1 MNGKRKGLLH
11 EKTFRCGY
19 SIANETLESE
29 ENIYPDIDVDLE
41 SKLITDKMSAFN
53 EIGWTDSIS
62 DRKKVITANM
72 KELGLER

>member
-1 MNGKRKGLLH
+1 M
-11 EKTFRCGY
+11 
-19 SIANETLESE
+19 E
-29 ENIYPDIDVDLE
+29 ENMHPKTLVDLE